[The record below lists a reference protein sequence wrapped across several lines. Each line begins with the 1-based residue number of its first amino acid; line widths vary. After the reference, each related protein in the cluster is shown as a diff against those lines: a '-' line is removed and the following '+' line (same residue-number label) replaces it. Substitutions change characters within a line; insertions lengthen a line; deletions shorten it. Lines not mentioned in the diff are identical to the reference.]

1 MFRTGFDPNELI
13 GIRDILETF
22 AFVDELVDN
31 HFMLYE
37 IKFSSF
43 RKP

>member
-1 MFRTGFDPNELI
+1 MFRTGFDPKELI
-13 GIRDILETF
+13 GIGGILEIF

-31 HFMLYE
+31 HFKLNE
-37 IKFSSF
+37 IFSSF